1 MAIGIKKYENKYV
14 FDQVK
19 IKHYPIKSSQVKK
32 RTKYYKEFVFVPDV
46 RDDFVR
52 FGTERDESKQGYAI
66 KNPITLKTEKGDYG
80 AYRFEVFRYTQK
92 HEALE

>member
-1 MAIGIKKYENKYV
+1 M

-19 IKHYPIKSSQVKK
+19 IKHYPIKGSQVKK
-32 RTKYYKEFVFVPDV
+32 GTKYYKEFVFVPDV
-46 RDDFVR
+46 RDDFIR

-80 AYRFEVFRYTQK
+80 AYLFEMFRYTQK
-92 HEALE
+92 YEALE